1 MEIFKNIVNYISN
14 GLKNKQNR
22 KADYHKEKRKKLVDF
37 RERLITLNSINIT
50 DKDFKEVEDIYLK
63 IKLYLEQKTIEKIE
77 QITSEL
83 NSYIRYPDKSGEFKN
98 FKMINLKFYFQEK
111 LLEGI
116 EKEIN
121 DI

>member
-1 MEIFKNIVNYISN
+1 
-14 GLKNKQNR
+14 
-22 KADYHKEKRKKLVDF
+22 VDF